1 VRLWDP
7 STGKQIQVLCEPGRN
22 VAFAPSG
29 KVLVTAGS
37 DRWIRTWLADGCKPL
52 TYFHVP
58 DDIWRLAVAPDGQS
72 AALSKAMNL
81 ELWNLKTGELLQSL
95 DGHESSITALA
106 FAPDGQT
113 LASADSG
120 GTIKVWDLADGRP
133 KLSFPGDAGGIL
145 ALAFSPDSTTLASA
159 GTDERGQRVIKIWQA
174 GRLQQTMGNAG
185 SEVQALAFVP
195 RGRYLASGHHNGTIR
210 LWDTK
215 KDEPLRSTAAHR
227 GGVRSIAFSP
237 DGKTLAS
244 VGDDKLGKL
253 WDVSA
258 VMVNP

>member
-1 VRLWDP
+1 
-7 STGKQIQVLCEPGRN
+7 

-37 DRWIRTWLADGCKPL
+37 DRWIRTWAADGCKPL

-72 AALSKAMNL
+72 VALSKAMNL

-95 DGHESSITALA
+95 DGHENSITALA
-106 FAPDGQT
+106 FAPDGKT

-145 ALAFSPDSTTLASA
+145 ALAFSPDSTSLASA

-174 GRLQQTMGNAG
+174 GRLQQTMGSAG
-185 SEVQALAFVP
+185 SEVQALAFAP
-195 RGRYLASGHHNGTIR
+195 RGRYLASGHHNGTVR

-215 KDEPLRSTAAHR
+215 KDEPLLSTSAHR

-258 VMVNP
+258 VTIMP